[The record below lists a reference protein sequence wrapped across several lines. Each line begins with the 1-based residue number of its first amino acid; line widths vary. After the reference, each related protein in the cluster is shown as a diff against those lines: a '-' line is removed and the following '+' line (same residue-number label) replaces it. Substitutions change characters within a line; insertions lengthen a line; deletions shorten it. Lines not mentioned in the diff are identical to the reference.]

1 MRKLLAGLLLL
12 SVAAVLPL
20 HARSAPPPA
29 KVIFDTDI
37 GDDINDAYALALL
50 LQSPEV
56 RVLGVITA
64 FGDTHLRA
72 RLVARMLKE
81 TGHAGI
87 PVFAG
92 ASTAPKT
99 LFTQASWAEKFP
111 DQKFPDAIDF
121 MLKTIRANPG
131 QVTLIS
137 VAPLTNVGALIA
149 RDPATFRKLKR
160 VVIMGGSI
168 NRGYGDPDQK
178 HPEPEW
184 NIVCDIPSAS
194 ALFASGVPLF
204 VMPLDSTQIP
214 LNLARRDA
222 IFARGTPLTN
232 ALRDLTAQWAEG
244 SHQDTPTMFDPM
256 AVAYA
261 LRPELC
267 PMTPMRIEVDD
278 KGMTR
283 KVEGPANAN
292 VCLTSDEDSFYDFYM
307 PRVVK

>member
-12 SVAAVLPL
+12 FFAAILVP
-20 HARSAPPPA
+20 HVRAATPPA

-37 GDDINDAYALALL
+37 GDDIDDAYALALL
-50 LQSPEV
+50 LNSPEV
-56 RVLGVITA
+56 KVLGVTTA

-72 RLVARMLKE
+72 RLAARMLKE
-81 TGHAGI
+81 TGHSAI

-92 ASTAPKT
+92 ASTPAKT
-99 LFTQASWAEKFP
+99 LFTQAAWAKEFP
-111 DQKFPDAIDF
+111 DQKFGDAVDF

-131 QVTLIS
+131 EITLIS
-137 VAPLTNVGALIA
+137 VAPFTNVGALIA

-168 NRGYGDPDQK
+168 DRGYGDPDHK

-184 NIVCDIPSAS
+184 NIVCDVPSAS

-232 ALRDLTAQWAEG
+232 ALRDLTTQWSDG
-244 SHQDTPTMFDPM
+244 SHQDRPTMFDPM

-267 PMTPMRIEVDD
+267 PMTRMRIEVDD

-283 KVEGPANAN
+283 KVDGPANAN